1 MIVIELIY
9 SLSLLVAMIILSGF
23 INEKFDREDLTA
35 KILQGILF
43 GTAAFIGMLN
53 PFELEK
59 GIFFDGRTIAISLCT
74 FFFGPV
80 SGIISL
86 IPPLVY
92 RVFAG
97 GPGIYMGIGTIL
109 SSFLIGA
116 LFLKKKRSAKS
127 IDNLDF
133 YLLGLI
139 VHIIMLLLVFTLPS
153 KNILPTLKSLAF
165 TIIAIYPL
173 ISMLISKI
181 LLDQEQKKKA
191 FHTIKQNEKLFRT
204 TLYSIGDG
212 VITTDTEG
220 RVQQMNRVA
229 EYLTGWPESDAKNR
243 LLDDVYTVYDDSK
256 RIRSESRLRFIQK
269 PDSNT
274 GRESSA
280 ILISKSGNEIPVSDS
295 GAPIIDEKGEVIG
308 SVLIFRDQT
317 KEMEKQRL
325 LAESEAKLKRAES
338 IAGTGNWEIDLNTGL
353 IYGSDGA
360 QKIYGVNRDS
370 WKLSDIQKIPL
381 PEYREE
387 LNKALLNLI
396 QNNEPY
402 DVEFKIKR
410 GDGKILNIHSV
421 AEYDKETNKVFGVM
435 EDITYKKEA
444 EIKLKA
450 DEELFRAISNLTMD
464 YLFSTSLSEEGKLVH
479 NWFGGAFEK
488 LTGYSFEEY
497 RERGGWMSMLH
508 PEDIEVDNKAMQ
520 KLFKNENAVT
530 EVRTIHKNGSVVWV
544 RVYAKPVWDNEKNR
558 LKGIQG
564 AVQDITEFK
573 RSQLIQQIQYNIAN
587 AVTTSIKTAE
597 LFAMVRKELSQ
608 LMDTKNFF
616 VAFYDEKTDTLKADL
631 DRDEKDEIGTWSAK
645 KSLTG
650 YLINQSKTLL
660 LTKNEIIELSN
671 KGAIELVGSLPEVW
685 LGAPLKINSKVIG
698 AVVIQNYHDR
708 NAYDQTSQKIFE
720 VIANQLSLY
729 IQRKKAEEDL
739 LVLARAIHQSPL
751 TIIIT
756 DTSGK
761 IVYTNP
767 SITKSTGY
775 SIEEVIGQN
784 TRVFSSKHHPPEFY
798 KNLWETILSGKDWEG
813 EILNKNKKGELFWE
827 HQIISPVIN
836 EEGIT
841 TNFIALKEDV
851 TEKKNMIEEII
862 RAKERAEASERL
874 KTEFL
879 AQISHEIRTPIN
891 IMSSNAQLIKDEVE
905 SFIDEEVLGLFSSI
919 ARASH
924 RMIRTVDLILNM
936 SELQTGAYRPVYKE
950 INLDTD
956 ILQSLQIEYLHLA
969 QSKKLTIEYIC
980 ETENPIIEADE
991 YSVMQIFANL
1001 IDNGIKYTDAGKISI
1016 RLFENQASEKIV
1028 EIKDTGIG
1036 MNRDFLERIFEP
1048 FVQEEHGYTRS
1059 FEGNGLGL
1067 ALVKNYCELNNAEIE
1082 VESEKGSGSKFRVTF
1097 RNRVPNI

>member
-9 SLSLLVAMIILSGF
+9 SLSLLVAMIVLSGF
-23 INEKFDREDLTA
+23 INEKFDREELTA
-35 KILQGILF
+35 KIFQGLLF

-92 RVFAG
+92 RVFVG
-97 GPGIYMGIGTIL
+97 GPGIYMGVGTIL
-109 SSFLIGA
+109 SSFFIGA

-127 IDNLDF
+127 IDNVDL

-139 VHIIMLLLVFTLPS
+139 VHIVMLMLVFTLPS

-181 LLDQEQKKKA
+181 LLDQEQKKNA

-220 RVQQMNRVA
+220 RVQQMNRIA
-229 EYLTGWPESDAKNR
+229 EHLTGWPESEAKNR
-243 LLDDVYTVYDDSK
+243 MLDDVYPVYDEDK
-256 RIRSESRLRFIQK
+256 RIRTESHLRFNKK

-274 GRESSA
+274 ERESSV
-280 ILISKSGNEIPVSDS
+280 ILFSKSGREIPVSDS
-295 GAPIIDEKGEVIG
+295 WAPIVDEKDDVIG
-308 SVLIFRDQT
+308 FVLNFRDRSDE
-317 KEMEKQRL
+317 KEKQRQL
-325 LAESEAKLKRAES
+325 SESEAKLKRAES
-338 IAGTGNWEIDLNTGL
+338 IAGAGNWEIDLGRGL
-353 IYGSDGA
+353 IYGSEGA
-360 QKIYGVNRDS
+360 QRIYGVKSNS

-381 PEYREE
+381 PEYREK

-396 QNNEPY
+396 QYNEPY

-410 GDGKILNIHSV
+410 EDGRILNIHSV
-421 AEYDKETNKVFGVM
+421 AEYDKETNKVFGVI
-435 EDITYKKEA
+435 EDITDKKEA
-444 EIKLKA
+444 EDKLKA

-464 YLFSTSLSEEGKLVH
+464 YLFSTSVNEEGKLVH

-488 LTGYSFEEY
+488 LTGYSFDEY

-508 PEDIEVDNKAMQ
+508 PEDVEVDNKAMQ
-520 KLFKNENAVT
+520 KLFMNESVVN
-530 EVRTIHKNGSVVWV
+530 EVRTIHRNGSVVWV
-544 RVYAKPVWDNEKNR
+544 RVYAKPVWDPEKNR
-558 LKGIQG
+558 LQGIQG
-564 AVQDITEFK
+564 AVQDITQFK

-587 AVTTSIKTAE
+587 AVTTSIKSAE

-631 DRDEKDEIGTWSAK
+631 DRDEKDEIGTWPAK
-645 KSLTG
+645 NSLTG
-650 YLINQSKTLL
+650 YLIKKSKTLL
-660 LTKNEIIELSN
+660 LTKNDIIDLSN
-671 KGAIELVGSLPEVW
+671 KGLIELVGTLPEIW
-685 LGAPLKINSKVIG
+685 LGSPLKINNKVIG
-698 AVVIQNYHDR
+698 AVVIQNYNDR

-767 SITKSTGY
+767 SIKKSTGY

-784 TRVFSSKHHPPEFY
+784 TRIFSSKHHPDEFY
-798 KNLWETILSGKDWEG
+798 KNLWDTILSGKDWEG

-862 RAKERAEASERL
+862 KAKERAEASERL

-905 SFIDEEVLGLFSSI
+905 SFVDEDVLGLFASI

-956 ILQSLQIEYLHLA
+956 VLQSLQIEYLHLA
-969 QSKKLTIEYIC
+969 QSKKLTIDYVC
-980 ETENPIIEADE
+980 QTAYPVIEADE

-1016 RLFENQASEKIV
+1016 RLFENHTGEKIV

-1036 MNRDFLERIFEP
+1036 MNKEFLERIFEP

-1059 FEGNGLGL
+1059 FDGNGLGL
-1067 ALVKNYCELNNAEIE
+1067 ALVKNYCELNNARIE

-1097 RNRVPNI
+1097 RNRVLDA